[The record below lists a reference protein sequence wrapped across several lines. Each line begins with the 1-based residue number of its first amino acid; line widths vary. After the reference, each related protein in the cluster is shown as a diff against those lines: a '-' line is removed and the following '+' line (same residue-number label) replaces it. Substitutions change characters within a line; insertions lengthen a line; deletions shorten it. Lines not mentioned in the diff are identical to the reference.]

1 MVFSLQRRVRGPCP
15 SRLSLSLSLSLAAV
29 GHVHAR
35 VLIGCGFVSLILV
48 SPVSLSSGLFLVS
61 PAVCLSECFEEAAEQ
76 MSEGGGGGS
85 AEHAS
90 HASHTRA
97 RAPALVKLSV
107 CVCECLSLGVHEST
121 FGVWVCMCFH
131 SEKHI
136 FKGCVCVSLSLSVCV
151 CISVCVCVCV
161 SLCVCDGRTSPK
173 QTGAYGKC

>member
-61 PAVCLSECFEEAAEQ
+61 PAVCLSECFDEAAEQ

-97 RAPALVKLSV
+97 RAQLKPSMCV
-107 CVCECLSLGVHEST
+107 CVFHWVFMRAHLGCGYVCVFTVRST
-121 FGVWVCMCFH
+121 FLRGV
-131 SEKHI
+131 
-136 FKGCVCVSLSLSVCV
+136 CVCVSLSLCVCV
-151 CISVCVCVCV
+151 CISLCVCVCV
-161 SLCVCDGRTSPK
+161 YLCVCVCV
-173 QTGAYGKC
+173 YLCVCVCV